1 MLTIDAIELYNA
13 GKRKGSGSM
22 SKNNIAETT
31 TETNEKSNAV
41 KVMERLEKIKTMAE
55 LATRMNLG
63 ARMGVQYDGNRNITE
78 ALGYPRTILY
88 DDILASYVRQDIA
101 KAIIDRPIK
110 ATWRGDFKLNDRKLK
125 EDTPLEKKWKE
136 IYKKLNMKEKFMRLD
151 KLACLGNY
159 AVLFMGFNDVK
170 NVEELN
176 QPVSKG
182 TGRELLY
189 LKPFGQKVINISEYE
204 SDTSSPRYG
213 LPKIY
218 DIDIGDAASKISRTA
233 KVHYS
238 RLIHLTTDLLD
249 SEFSGA
255 PVLEVVFNR
264 LKDLEKLVGGS
275 AEMFWRGARPG
286 YASKI
291 DPDYMLTKD
300 TEEGL
305 TRQLDEFENNL
316 RRILLLEG
324 VSIESLEPQVVD
336 PAHHVDIQIQMIS
349 AVTGIPKRILTGS
362 ERGDLASTQDKD
374 NWLDLIQMRR
384 EEYAEPKIV
393 RPLINICIEYGV
405 LPPSSSGMYKIKWQD
420 LYAPS
425 TKDQADIG
433 QIRAL
438 ALKHYTYNPQAE
450 DFIPFEAFLT
460 FFLGLEEEEV
470 EYIMNLQESSIGR
483 EARPIEEPTS
493 TVPNSIRNRQ

>member
-1 MLTIDAIELYNA
+1 
-13 GKRKGSGSM
+13 
-22 SKNNIAETT
+22 
-31 TETNEKSNAV
+31 
-41 KVMERLEKIKTMAE
+41 
-55 LATRMNLG
+55 
-63 ARMGVQYDGNRNITE
+63 
-78 ALGYPRTILY
+78 
-88 DDILASYVRQDIA
+88 
-101 KAIIDRPIK
+101 
-110 ATWRGDFKLNDRKLK
+110 
-125 EDTPLEKKWKE
+125 
-136 IYKKLNMKEKFMRLD
+136 
-151 KLACLGNY
+151 
-159 AVLFMGFNDVK
+159 
-170 NVEELN
+170 
-176 QPVSKG
+176 
-182 TGRELLY
+182 
-189 LKPFGQKVINISEYE
+189 
-204 SDTSSPRYG
+204 
-213 LPKIY
+213 
-218 DIDIGDAASKISRTA
+218 
-233 KVHYS
+233 
-238 RLIHLTTDLLD
+238 
-249 SEFSGA
+249 
-255 PVLEVVFNR
+255 
-264 LKDLEKLVGGS
+264 
-275 AEMFWRGARPG
+275 
-286 YASKI
+286 
-291 DPDYMLTKD
+291 MLTKD
-300 TEEGL
+300 TEEGM

-470 EYIMNLQESSIGR
+470 EYIMNMQESSIGR